1 MIGRALESPAV
12 ASHPLRGPNAEV
24 LSRRLTQTPYNF
36 AALNPDAIIPPRRS
50 GESRVAQIASMPA
63 AWNEVKSPM
72 QHRFLFA
79 LRSVAAVVGG
89 YLVVVAGTVLTFNGL
104 VGQVTVNSNS
114 RQMIL
119 GTIGAVFA
127 GIAGGVVAGVV
138 APRFPL
144 GHAAAVLLFLAL
156 DTASVLAK
164 GTGPAWFDL
173 AGSGILAISVLFGGW
188 IIARRGRS
196 FAVRPA
202 V

>member
-1 MIGRALESPAV
+1 M
-12 ASHPLRGPNAEV
+12 
-24 LSRRLTQTPYNF
+24 SRRV
-36 AALNPDAIIPPRRS
+36 I
-50 GESRVAQIASMPA
+50 
-63 AWNEVKSPM
+63 
-72 QHRFLFA
+72 FA
-79 LRSVAAVVGG
+79 LRSVASVMGG
-89 YLVVVAGTVLTFNGL
+89 YLTLAAGTILTFNVL
-104 VGQVTVNSNS
+104 VGQVTIDSNP

-119 GTIGAVFA
+119 GTIGAVFS

-138 APRFPL
+138 APRFPF

-188 IIARRGRS
+188 IIARRARS
-196 FAVRPA
+196 FVMRPA